1 MFKNVFITGGAGY
14 VGSLLVPRL
23 LSEGYKVTVYDTCFF
38 GDDFLPKNN
47 PCNSNSR

>member
-23 LSEGYKVTVYDTCFF
+23 LSEGYKVTVYDNDTIKY
-38 GDDFLPKNN
+38 LPFV
-47 PCNSNSR
+47 